1 MADDHAVRRCSAGD
15 VRFVFH
21 QRADLVGE
29 VLVPASD
36 LADIDPAVY
45 GRAMSKYDDTPERRR
60 LRDTVIPGL
69 GRGWTEVVFLSP
81 VHPHAIWRAW
91 REIRGREL
99 PRAEFWAIPAD
110 DLPHGTVVLDR
121 TVSAVG
127 DPIEP
132 AEVAPFDPASFT
144 SAMEVPAANRAWLEE
159 MVRRGVSGAW
169 FHGIPHVL
177 APGAVPLHRAHVIS
191 WEQDIDS
198 NVGLDE

>member
-1 MADDHAVRRCSAGD
+1 MRV
-15 VRFVFH
+15 VFH
-21 QRADLVGE
+21 QRVELVGD

-36 LADIDPAVY
+36 LADIDPAGY
-45 GRAMSKYDDTPERRR
+45 ARAMSKYDDTPERQR
-60 LRDTVIPGL
+60 LKVTEIPGL
-69 GRGWTEVVFLSP
+69 ARTWTEVVFLSP

-110 DLPHGTVVLDR
+110 DLPHGTLVLDR

-127 DPIEP
+127 DPLDP

-144 SAMEVPAANRAWLEE
+144 TATEVPAANRAWLEE

-177 APGAVPLHRAHVIS
+177 APGAVPVRGARLIG
-191 WEQDIDS
+191 WEEP
-198 NVGLDE
+198 V

>member
-1 MADDHAVRRCSAGD
+1 M
-15 VRFVFH
+15 RFVFH
-21 QRADLVGE
+21 QRVDLAGDA
-29 VLVPASD
+29 LIPASD
-36 LADIDPAVY
+36 LASVDPAAY
-45 GRAMSKYDDTPERRR
+45 ARAMAKYDDTPERRR
-60 LRDTVIPGL
+60 LRDTVLPGL

-91 REIRGREL
+91 REIRGKAL

-127 DPIEP
+127 DPIDP

-144 SAMEVPAANRAWLEE
+144 TAEEVPPANRAWLEE
-159 MVRRGVSGAW
+159 MVLCGVSGAW

-177 APGAVPLHRAHVIS
+177 APGAVPLHEARVIG
-191 WEQDIDS
+191 WEEP
-198 NVGLDE
+198 VREPL